1 MANRI
6 QKLLVSNSPSVN
18 NGFTNR
24 RIYHKPWLE
33 ELGDLRSLTLG
44 GSPGVG
50 ESSNPFSYKPKGTAP
65 QPGDFPI
72 FNPDGT
78 IRNPDDPITTP

>member
-1 MANRI
+1 MFRT
-6 QKLLVSNSPSVN
+6 QKSLLVN
-18 NGFTNR
+18 NLFQVTVDQR
-24 RIYHKPWLE
+24 RKLYRKPQLQK
-33 ELGDLRSLTLG
+33 LGDLRTLTLG
-44 GSPGVG
+44 GSYGALDSG
-50 ESSNPFSYKPKGTAP
+50 SNHATKPFSPIP